1 VRAPLTAA
9 GLIAAAGLLSLGAAP
24 APAASGIV
32 LQSPIGCVVG
42 EVCQIQQYFDHDPGS
57 GAKDYRCGGETY
69 DKHDGTDIR
78 VPDMAAVRRGV
89 PVLAAAAGR
98 VRGGRDGMDDINV
111 ARIGQAA
118 VANRECGNG
127 VVVVHDGGWETQY
140 CHMRKGSV
148 RVKAGDPVAAG
159 QVLGMVGMSGDAEFP
174 HVHLSVRH
182 NGEKVDPFAYGT
194 APGACNAGTS
204 LWTAQARAQFAYRS
218 PALLNIGF
226 AAGPVGEDA
235 AEAGDIPPPGPG
247 SPAMVVWVRVIGLKA
262 SDVVGLSLT
271 RPDGSVMAAD
281 RGRPLDRD
289 KAQWRMFVGG
299 RRPAGG
305 WPVGRY
311 SGQVEVVRGGKMVL
325 TQAIQVVMGK

>member
-1 VRAPLTAA
+1 MRT
-9 GLIAAAGLLSLGAAP
+9 GLAAAAPP
-24 APAASGIV
+24 APGIV
-32 LQSPIGCVVG
+32 LQSPIGCAVG
-42 EVCQIQQYFDHDPGS
+42 EVCQIQQYFDHDPGP

-89 PVLAAAAGR
+89 PVLAAAAGT

-127 VVVVHDGGWETQY
+127 VVVAHPGGWETQY

-148 RVKAGDPVAAG
+148 RVKAGEPVAAG
-159 QVLGMVGMSGDAEFP
+159 QVLGMVGMSGEAEFP
-174 HVHLSVRH
+174 HLHLSVRRT
-182 NGEKVDPFAYGT
+182 GEKIDPFAYGVQ
-194 APGACNAGTS
+194 PGACGAGVS
-204 LWTAQARAQFAYRS
+204 LWTPDAKAQFAYRS
-218 PALLNIGF
+218 PALLNAGF
-226 AAGPVGEDA
+226 AAGPVSDAA
-235 AEAGDIPPPGPG
+235 AEAGDIPSPGRD
-247 SPAMVVWVRVIGLKA
+247 SPAMVVWVRIIGLKA
-262 SDVVGLSLT
+262 GDVASLSLN

-281 RGRPLDRD
+281 RSAPMDHD

-305 WPVGRY
+305 WPAGPYIGRLEVLRSGKPVLIY
-311 SGQVEVVRGGKMVL
+311 SLKITPGR
-325 TQAIQVVMGK
+325 